1 MDIVLLKD
9 VEKLGAQGAV
19 VRVKSGFARNFLL
32 PQGLAVSATPEQI
45 KTVEEIKRQRQQKT
59 QRVQAEAEALKK
71 TIESKSFSFK
81 LALGSEEKAF
91 GSVTVHDI
99 VEALGRQGITVEKH
113 AVHLDQPIKSLGN
126 FEVPVKLHPQVTAN
140 AKLTVVKA

>member
-9 VEKLGAQGAV
+9 VEKLGAQGNV

-32 PQGLAVSATPEQI
+32 PRGLAVAATPEQL
-45 KTVEEIKRQRQQKT
+45 KSMEEIKRQQQRKL
-59 QRVQAEAEALKK
+59 QRVQSEAESLKK
-71 TIESKSFSFK
+71 TIESKSLSFK
-81 LALGSEEKAF
+81 LTLGSEEKAF

-99 VEALGRQGITVEKH
+99 VEALGREGVAVEKH
-113 AVHLDQPIKSLGN
+113 AVHLSQPIKSIGS
-126 FEVPVKLHPQVTAN
+126 FEVPIKLHPQVTAN